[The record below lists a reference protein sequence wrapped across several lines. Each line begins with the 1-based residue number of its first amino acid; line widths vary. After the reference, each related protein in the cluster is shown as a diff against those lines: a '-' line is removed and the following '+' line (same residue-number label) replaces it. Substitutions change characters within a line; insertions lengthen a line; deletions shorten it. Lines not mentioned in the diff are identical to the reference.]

1 MNPCSAKL
9 NVFKMRIGLC
19 DAAIFAVLATLL
31 ALAPFDSSIASSDTE
46 NAEDFLVVDCLL
58 PGKVRRLGRRV
69 TYVTA
74 RKAVKTTASEC
85 AIRGGEYT
93 ESDRASYATA
103 IKIWL
108 PLAKEGDPVAQTYVG
123 EIYEKGLGVPPEFAL
138 AAKWYR
144 MAAEQGH
151 SRAQLNLGALY
162 EKGLGVPKDQKE
174 AVDWYRRAS
183 GLEGSAVP
191 YVPAETEA
199 ELKQLRE
206 EKEKLAA
213 EKEKLAAEKEALE
226 KERNA
231 LRQQLQDNRDKLTEA
246 ERRFGRSVEDTD
258 KARKALAAAQKKLEA
273 DVKAGRQ
280 DRILEISKDL
290 AARSAELAKRQ
301 GEAARLK
308 TQVADL
314 KQKSSS
320 LQSALQEERSGRLA
334 DTRQFDEELKRYKA
348 EAEQAKAEA
357 TRVTRQLRN
366 AENASAA
373 QRKRAKAKGRDV
385 AALEAKLTLE
395 RRRAQAEKKK
405 ETNLKRQLAARQKA
419 LVAEQDKAASLKSEA
434 VALKRE
440 TASLQKEKTERA
452 AAEAKVAALQA
463 ELDQRRQSADRDK
476 AREADLQNRLDAHQQ
491 ALASVREKAVTFEL
505 RSAALGKR
513 TKQLEAERAKRAE
526 SDRKLAALR
535 TELARLQKDTASKR
549 RREKDLKGRLVA
561 QQKALA
567 AERAKAASLSSEAAS
582 LKKQATRLQKEKAE
596 REAAAAQLA
605 ASVPTIEIIEPQLPR
620 TRTAGLPT
628 IAVQGGDSKTV
639 VGRVNAQTGL
649 MALMIN
655 DVDQEIGEDGMFRAS
670 VPLPKAENKVTV
682 IAIDKKGRRI
692 ETAFLVTRPVGA
704 VRNASGVAPQLAA
717 EKLDDSFG
725 KFHAVVIGNNDY
737 GLLPKLE
744 TAAEDA
750 RAVAEL
756 LETRYGH
763 QVTLIVNA
771 NRYAI
776 LSALNKLRESLTE
789 DDNLL
794 IYYAGHGELD
804 RVNNRGHWLP
814 VDAEPDSSANWISN
828 IQITDVLNAM
838 TVRKVLVVADS
849 CYSGTLTRSAVAKLD
864 AGMNEQTRNN
874 WIKLMADKRAR
885 VVLSSGGV
893 QPVLDSGGG
902 SHSVFAS
909 AFLDVLSNNSG
920 ILEGQRLFQLIS
932 QRVTSVRA
940 AAEIEQ
946 VPQYAPIKYA
956 GHEAG
961 DFFFVP
967 VAN

>member
-1 MNPCSAKL
+1 M
-9 NVFKMRIGLC
+9 
-19 DAAIFAVLATLL
+19 
-31 ALAPFDSSIASSDTE
+31 
-46 NAEDFLVVDCLL
+46 
-58 PGKVRRLGRRV
+58 
-69 TYVTA
+69 
-74 RKAVKTTASEC
+74 
-85 AIRGGEYT
+85 
-93 ESDRASYATA
+93 
-103 IKIWL
+103 
-108 PLAKEGDPVAQTYVG
+108 
-123 EIYEKGLGVPPEFAL
+123 
-138 AAKWYR
+138 
-144 MAAEQGH
+144 
-151 SRAQLNLGALY
+151 
-162 EKGLGVPKDQKE
+162 
-174 AVDWYRRAS
+174 
-183 GLEGSAVP
+183 
-191 YVPAETEA
+191 
-199 ELKQLRE
+199 
-206 EKEKLAA
+206 
-213 EKEKLAAEKEALE
+213 
-226 KERNA
+226 
-231 LRQQLQDNRDKLTEA
+231 
-246 ERRFGRSVEDTD
+246 
-258 KARKALAAAQKKLEA
+258 
-273 DVKAGRQ
+273 
-280 DRILEISKDL
+280 
-290 AARSAELAKRQ
+290 
-301 GEAARLK
+301 
-308 TQVADL
+308 
-314 KQKSSS
+314 
-320 LQSALQEERSGRLA
+320 
-334 DTRQFDEELKRYKA
+334 
-348 EAEQAKAEA
+348 
-357 TRVTRQLRN
+357 
-366 AENASAA
+366 
-373 QRKRAKAKGRDV
+373 
-385 AALEAKLTLE
+385 
-395 RRRAQAEKKK
+395 
-405 ETNLKRQLAARQKA
+405 
-419 LVAEQDKAASLKSEA
+419 
-434 VALKRE
+434 
-440 TASLQKEKTERA
+440 
-452 AAEAKVAALQA
+452 
-463 ELDQRRQSADRDK
+463 
-476 AREADLQNRLDAHQQ
+476 
-491 ALASVREKAVTFEL
+491 
-505 RSAALGKR
+505 
-513 TKQLEAERAKRAE
+513 
-526 SDRKLAALR
+526 R

-639 VGRVNAQTGL
+639 VGRVNAPTGL

-717 EKLDDSFG
+717 EKLDVSFG

-838 TVRKVLVVADS
+838 TVRQVLVVADS

-885 VVLSSGGV
+885 VVLVRQANWQKVGGASPPERRSNRTTFLREPCV
-893 QPVLDSGGG
+893 G
-902 SHSVFAS
+902 SREGAGEASVAAWMGKAIEHRKSDGPGCRGFQIGRRQYRRRRFGEMSASPAVSENPCTFARLLLGPWEV
-909 AFLDVLSNNSG
+909 FKLPRLS
-920 ILEGQRLFQLIS
+920 
-932 QRVTSVRA
+932 
-940 AAEIEQ
+940 
-946 VPQYAPIKYA
+946 
-956 GHEAG
+956 
-961 DFFFVP
+961 
-967 VAN
+967 